1 MKKESNKKK
10 SINEK
15 KTERQGTDH
24 VSNMQVGY
32 VHMSADAQMKTF
44 EKQNQWFFY
53 RNKTKNAIKKKKGIF
68 RSAGAV
74 LRTASQ
80 T

>member
-1 MKKESNKKK
+1 M
-10 SINEK
+10 K
-15 KTERQGTDH
+15 KTERQGSDQ
-24 VSNMQVGY
+24 VSKMQGGMFTCQLM
-32 VHMSADAQMKTF
+32 HRRKLSKNKINGSFIETKQ
-44 EKQNQWFFY
+44 EKQS
-53 RNKTKNAIKKKKGIF
+53 KKKGIF

>member
-1 MKKESNKKK
+1 
-10 SINEK
+10 
-15 KTERQGTDH
+15 
-24 VSNMQVGY
+24 
-32 VHMSADAQMKTF
+32 MSADVFIKTF